1 MDEHGK
7 DEWVARWQIGSKPRK
22 VAEKVASRSYCRLK
36 LPEIKPAK
44 NGKSTENVEQKQ
56 VNNKN
61 KSQQVNYNKKSTNNK
76 IDKIK

>member
-44 NGKSTENVEQKQ
+44 NGKS
-56 VNNKN
+56 NKN
-61 KSQQVNYNKKSTNNK
+61 KSQQVNKIVNRNKNNNNNY
-76 IDKIK
+76 